1 MTNRHW
7 EYLVVGLLAAVI
19 LTLLVRATV
28 YARQEVRDDLR
39 KQDLTNIKRALEQYF
54 NAHEQYIGPT
64 AAASQSACTTSDDT
78 NSWLFGTPS
87 PLLQEKF
94 ITAMPHDVREQNG
107 HHYRYCTSVANGQAA
122 GFVLEAQ
129 LESAATPGI
138 FFDED
143 EQRKFHYR
151 ILENNGQ
158 TIYRLCG
165 GDEPSCTP
173 PGDV

>member
-1 MTNRHW
+1 MNTRRW
-7 EYLVVGLLAAVI
+7 EYLVAGTLLAIIGILVARAVW
-19 LTLLVRATV
+19 

-54 NAHEQYIGPT
+54 NKHEQYAGP
-64 AAASQSACTTSDDT
+64 ASGTSQPACTTSGDA
-78 NSWLFGTPS
+78 NSWLFGETS

-94 ITAMPHDVREQNG
+94 ITALPHDVREG
-107 HHYRYCTSVANGQAA
+107 RGRSYRYCASVTNGQAA

-129 LESAATPGI
+129 LESIAKPGI

-151 ILENNGQ
+151 ILESNSQ

-165 GDEPSCTP
+165 GTELSCTP
-173 PGDV
+173 TS